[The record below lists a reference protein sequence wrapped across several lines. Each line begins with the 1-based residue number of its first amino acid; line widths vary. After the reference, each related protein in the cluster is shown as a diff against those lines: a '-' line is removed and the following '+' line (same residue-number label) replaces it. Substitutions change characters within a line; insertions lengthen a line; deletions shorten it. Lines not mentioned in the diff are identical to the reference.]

1 MRLQKNT
8 SLALYSVL
16 EFAIDPTR
24 HIPAAEIAAKYDVSP
39 HHLAK
44 VLSELARSG
53 IVESVR
59 GVGGGY
65 RFAGNAR
72 RITLMDVI
80 QLFEDLTPPDGERRE
95 PSEQTPVGMALGVV
109 LSEIDEIAK
118 ATLSSI
124 TLATMLRLI
133 ERQQGRP
140 IGPSVPGA
148 AGAVSAEPAAPTAR
162 AGKAPGKRTPARG
175 RGRGQ
180 AAARDSG

>member
-1 MRLQKNT
+1 MKLQKNT
-8 SLALYSVL
+8 RLALYSVL

-24 HIPAAEIAAKYDVSP
+24 HISAAEIAGKFDVSP

-44 VLSELARSG
+44 VLSELARAG

-72 RITLMDVI
+72 RLTLMDVI
-80 QLFEDLTPPDGERRE
+80 QMFEELAAPEGDRRE
-95 PSEQTPVGMALGVV
+95 PGERTPVGRALGAV

-118 ATLSSI
+118 ATFSSI

-133 ERQQGRP
+133 ERQRR
-140 IGPSVPGA
+140 
-148 AGAVSAEPAAPTAR
+148 R
-162 AGKAPGKRTPARG
+162 ADN
-175 RGRGQ
+175 
-180 AAARDSG
+180 AAASPRPRRQ